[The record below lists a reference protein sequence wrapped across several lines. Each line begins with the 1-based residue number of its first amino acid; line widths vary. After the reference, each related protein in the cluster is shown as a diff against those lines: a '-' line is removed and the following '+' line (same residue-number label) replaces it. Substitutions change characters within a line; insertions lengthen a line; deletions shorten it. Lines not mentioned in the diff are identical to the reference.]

1 MQRGETRRWA
11 APGGRATTLVVVAAM
26 SFITASCSDDDGADA
41 ADDAA
46 IYTAVIREV
55 APGTSPTMPKVVF
68 VELEGGAEL
77 SLEDQAAVV
86 NAFPAPVTVRFIDDR
101 DEAIDDKLPQSHVR
115 REGVLVRLRPT
126 ESTDAGVSVQV
137 TRYVARDDE
146 QRLCLELTEAKETW
160 TVASAASC

>member
-11 APGGRATTLVVVAAM
+11 APGGRATTRVLVAALA
-26 SFITASCSDDDGADA
+26 IVAASCSGDSSPDA

-46 IYTAVIREV
+46 VYTAVIRAV
-55 APGTSPTMPKVVF
+55 APGTATAMPKVVF

-86 NAFPAPVTVRFIDDR
+86 NAFPAPITVRFIDDR

-115 REGVLVRLRPT
+115 RDGVLVRLRPT

-137 TRYVARDDE
+137 TRYVARGDE
-146 QRLCLELTEAKETW
+146 QRLCVQLTEAKETW
-160 TVASAASC
+160 TVASSASC